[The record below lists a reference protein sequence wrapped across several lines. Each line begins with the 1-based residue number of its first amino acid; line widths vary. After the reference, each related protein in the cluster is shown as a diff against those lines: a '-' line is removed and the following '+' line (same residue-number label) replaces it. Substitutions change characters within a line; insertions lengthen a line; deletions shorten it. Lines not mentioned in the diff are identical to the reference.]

1 MAKFFGIEF
10 APLAIPFER
19 RIQTLCVVKFVI
31 TFLVGGFG
39 GLALFIGLFFTRF
52 YVISLIYMAWYM
64 LDRLSP
70 YRGGKR
76 VAWFR
81 NWLLWKKAADY
92 FPIKLIKTAELDPNK
107 NYILGYH
114 PHGILG
120 MGGFLHFCTEGTGFS
135 KIFPGI
141 TPHLM
146 VLPGHFQF
154 PFYRDYLM
162 TSGILPA
169 TKGSMDWALSH
180 GPKGRALGLIVGGA
194 LEALEAHAGH
204 YRLKI
209 LDRKGFIKIA
219 LRNGASLIP
228 VVSFGENNIY
238 EQVANPPG
246 SRLRNFQLWMTRLL
260 GFSPPIFYG
269 RGVFQYSFG
278 ILPRRRPVNTVV
290 GRPIDVAQIKEPSLE
305 DIDKL
310 QRRYLDELLAL
321 FEKYKVQ
328 YGETPECKMEFF

>member
-219 LRNGASLIP
+219 LRNGYVRKISCKKMP
-228 VVSFGENNIY
+228 K
-238 EQVANPPG
+238 
-246 SRLRNFQLWMTRLL
+246 RLRC
-260 GFSPPIFYG
+260 
-269 RGVFQYSFG
+269 
-278 ILPRRRPVNTVV
+278 ILCCRILCKV